1 MFSNIRF
8 SMNIS
13 IKYDIGIDTQN
24 CQYHTHHDP
33 YHHTPTL
40 KWSLLQ
46 EKELMMKHKSDLDSD
61 SAIS

>member
-13 IKYDIGIDTQN
+13 IKYDIGINTQN
-24 CQYHTHHDP
+24 CQHHTHRDP

-40 KWSLLQ
+40 PH
-46 EKELMMKHKSDLDSD
+46 MKFTARERIDHETY
-61 SAIS
+61 